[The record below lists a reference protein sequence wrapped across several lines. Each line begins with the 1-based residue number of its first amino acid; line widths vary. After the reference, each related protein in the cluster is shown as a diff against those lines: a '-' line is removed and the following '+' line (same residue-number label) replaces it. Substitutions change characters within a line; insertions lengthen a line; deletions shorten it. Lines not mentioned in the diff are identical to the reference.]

1 MIFLLFCEF
10 VRYSYNNKISY
21 LRRVHNAVMCLWG
34 GDSLSVQRV
43 NPLSGPPPPPPLS
56 KCAKQGT
63 GLCRQDGFSQRAL

>member
-10 VRYSYNNKISY
+10 VRYSYNNNISY
-21 LRRVHNAVMCLWG
+21 LRRVHNTVMCLWG

-43 NPLSGPPPPPPLS
+43 KSTEWPPPLS

-63 GLCRQDGFSQRAL
+63 GLYRQDGFGQRAL